1 MMADMTNEVDSALD
15 GTGAPTPAPRKN
27 DPETLARQIVEK
39 LTYAVGKTP
48 AEARRYDWLEATT
61 LVIRD
66 RIIDQLSL
74 IPHSEPT
81 TPY

>member
-39 LTYAVGKTP
+39 RGK
-48 AEARRYDWLEATT
+48 
-61 LVIRD
+61 
-66 RIIDQLSL
+66 
-74 IPHSEPT
+74 
-81 TPY
+81 